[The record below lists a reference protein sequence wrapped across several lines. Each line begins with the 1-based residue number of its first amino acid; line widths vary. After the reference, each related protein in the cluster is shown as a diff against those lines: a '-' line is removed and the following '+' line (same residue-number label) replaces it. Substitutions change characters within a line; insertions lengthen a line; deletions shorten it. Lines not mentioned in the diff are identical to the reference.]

1 VDVWYWFFKYVVI
14 GPIARWYLR
23 LRWDGREHLPGSGPY
38 ILAGN
43 HVTIL
48 DPVGIAL
55 GVPRRVTY
63 VAKTKYYSGTSAKRR
78 ALAWFLRAVGQVPI
92 NPAGADAAGPGLEA
106 ARGVLAEG
114 GVMALFPEGT
124 RSPDGRLYRGHTGVM
139 RLALPMGV
147 PVIPVGVKGTR
158 GVRLPGQ
165 GSPRRGHVI
174 VTYAAPLDLS
184 PWQDRRDDPAAWREA
199 TDALM
204 HRIGE
209 LSGQEYTGRYPTDEE
224 RAERDRRTG
233 TEA

>member
-1 VDVWYWFFKYVVI
+1 MWYWVFKYVVI

-23 LRWDGREHLPGSGPY
+23 LRWDGREHLPRTGPF

-43 HVTIL
+43 HMTML

-55 GVPRRVTY
+55 GVRRRVTY
-63 VAKTKYYSGTSAKRR
+63 VAKTKYYSGTSTKRR

-92 NPAGADAAGPGLEA
+92 DPANADAASPGLET
-106 ARGVLAEG
+106 ARGILAAG

-165 GSPRRGHVI
+165 GGARRGHVT

-184 PWQDRRDDPAAWREA
+184 PWRDRRDDPAAWREA
-199 TDALM
+199 TDTLM
-204 HRIGE
+204 HRIAE
-209 LSGQEYTGRYPTDEE
+209 LSGQEYVGRYPTVEE
-224 RAERDRRTG
+224 RAARDRATG
-233 TEA
+233 TED

>member
-1 VDVWYWFFKYVVI
+1 VWYWVFKYVVI

-23 LRWDGREHLPGSGPY
+23 LHWEGREHLPRTGPF

-43 HVTIL
+43 HMTML

-55 GVPRRVTY
+55 GVRRRVTY
-63 VAKTKYYSGTSAKRR
+63 VAKTKYYSGTSLRRR

-92 NPAGADAAGPGLEA
+92 DPANADAASPGLGT
-106 ARGVLAEG
+106 ARGVLAAG

-139 RLALPMGV
+139 RLALPMNV
-147 PVIPVGVKGTR
+147 AVIPTGVVGTR

-165 GSPRRGHVI
+165 GRPRRGRVTI
-174 VTYAAPLDLS
+174 TYAAPLDLS
-184 PWQDRRDDPAAWREA
+184 PWAGRRDDPAAWREA

-204 HRIGE
+204 HRIAE
-209 LSGQEYTGRYPTDEE
+209 LSGQEYVGRYPTVEE
-224 RAERDRRTG
+224 RAARDRATG
-233 TEA
+233 TED